1 MAETFDTQ
9 LSDLHRKEADA
20 EEKDYQE
27 RLSKAEDD
35 YRVYQ
40 AFAEWVNGRG
50 GHLVAKIKGTDA
62 FIETR
67 HGSIWLNE
75 ESGQIEGRSYSYD
88 NAEAWQIIWDMW
100 EAQLKRAGQ

>member
-35 YRVYQ
+35 YRQYS
-40 AFAEWVNGRG
+40 AFVEWVNARG
-50 GHLVAKIKGTDA
+50 GELQATLDKNAAESYVNAGSCIFWADKGTVI
-62 FIETR
+62 FC
-67 HGSIWLNE
+67 N
-75 ESGQIEGRSYSYD
+75 SG
-88 NAEAWQIIWDMW
+88 NFAAAEPWQILWDMW
-100 EAQLKRAGQ
+100 EAQLK